1 MNVALILSG
10 GLGERFGRE
19 TPKQYQMLAGKWV
32 IAYTIEAL
40 KTSAKIDKIIAVAS
54 DHYLA
59 VLRENYKIESVSGG
73 NSRNESLWNG
83 LEYINE
89 KYPNCDRVLIN
100 EAARP
105 FITPELVD
113 RYVSLLEEYDAVIT
127 AKHITDSLGKE
138 NHHITDRSQYY
149 LIQAPEAF
157 RFRLLYNHFRAESPI
172 TATVQQL
179 PPGSKVYRNF
189 GFRDNIKITYPEDLD
204 LVEFLMRGR
213 S

>member
-10 GLGERFGRE
+10 GLGERFGGE

-40 KTSAKIDKIIAVAS
+40 KTSAKIDKIIAVVS

-59 VLRENYKIESVSGG
+59 VLREKYKIESVSGG

-127 AKHITDSLGKE
+127 TKHITDSLGKE
-138 NHHITDRSQYY
+138 NYHITDRSQYY

-189 GFRDNIKITYPEDLD
+189 DFRDNIKITYPEDLD